1 MFKIRKGE
9 KMENEFIT
17 SFEVA
22 DGGAVGDIVSK
33 DRKNARK
40 RLKVGLLP
48 LSWFEWWPMYPES
61 GLKEKI
67 QSDSDKFVEIM
78 QAKFGDKYQLVVPEK
93 HVDTLDKAFDMGEYF
108 KSQGVD
114 AVIIDESTYITDF
127 IPIQAIDA
135 LGNIPVIL
143 FVTQATDNLWDTMN
157 NTDIIRFEG
166 LVGNTQLAGAFKKMG
181 RPYKAVVGSLED
193 NEAFEELGRHLKVLQ
208 LIEYLKYMDIGF
220 VGHTFRGMYDIEVDK
235 TKIKGVFGPNVLYL
249 DVNHLINIWEAL
261 TDDEISEY
269 VEVIKKELP
278 YSIEGIDDEDMRK
291 SVSVGLAVRKLIK
304 QFNIDGLTL
313 LGQHHV
319 EVATRA
325 SADLSFYCAENDGCM
340 TSHEGDLANLVMK
353 YILNKLTGDLPVF
366 LEWSAFDIATDT
378 LLLTHHGVVDP
389 KIHAADQNKCRI
401 TPSPEKWDFTGH
413 GMSVEYMAKPGKVT
427 LACLIDDKEG
437 WKLLLSG
444 GECLELTQAPS
455 FAPQFRFKHESLTV
469 KEYIKAIVEEGVAHH
484 VCLVYGDCR
493 DDLRMY
499 AKYAG
504 LKTVEI

>member
-1 MFKIRKGE
+1 
-9 KMENEFIT
+9 MENQFIT

-33 DRKNARK
+33 DRKAK
-40 RLKVGLLP
+40 RGKLKVGLLP
-48 LSWFEWWPMYPES
+48 LSWFEWWPMYPQS
-61 GLKEKI
+61 GLKEQI

-78 QAKFGDKYQLVVPEK
+78 KKKFGDKYDLVIPEGY
-93 HVDTLDKAFDMGEYF
+93 VDTLDKAFDAGEYF
-108 KSQGVD
+108 KAQGVD
-114 AVIIDESTYITDF
+114 CVIIDESTYITDF

-143 FVTQATDNLWDTMN
+143 FVTQATDNLWDNMV

-181 RPYKAVVGSLED
+181 RDYKAVVGSLED
-193 NEAFEELGRHLKVLQ
+193 EEAFDELGRHLKALQ
-208 LIEYLKYMDIGF
+208 LIEDLKYMDIGF

-249 DVNHLINIWEAL
+249 DVTHLIDIWEAL
-261 TDDEISEY
+261 SEEEISDY
-269 VEVIKKELP
+269 VEKIKKELP
-278 YSIEGIDDEDMRK
+278 YPIEGVDEEDIRK
-291 SVSVGLAVRKLIK
+291 SSSLGLAVTKLISK
-304 QFNIDGLTL
+304 FSIDGLTL

-319 EVATRA
+319 EVATKA
-325 SADLSFYCAENDGCM
+325 SADLSFYCAENGGCM

-366 LEWSAFDIATDT
+366 LEWSAFDVKSDT

-413 GMSVEYMAKPGKVT
+413 GFSVEYMSKPGKVT
-427 LACLIDDKEG
+427 LACLIDAKDG

-444 GECLELTQAPS
+444 GSCIELPQAPS

-469 KEYIKAIVEEGVAHH
+469 KQYLKKIIEEGVAHH

-493 DDLRMY
+493 EDLKLY
-499 AKYAG
+499 ADYTGIKV
-504 LKTVEI
+504 VEI

>member
-1 MFKIRKGE
+1 MKEYRLTDWLPTTKKE
-9 KMENEFIT
+9 MELRGWDELDVVLFSGDAYVDHP
-17 SFEVA
+17 SF
-22 DGGAVGDIVSK
+22 GAAVIG
-33 DRKNARK
+33 RLLEAQG
-40 RLKVGLLP
+40 LKVA
-48 LSWFEWWPMYPES
+48 
-61 GLKEKI
+61 I
-67 QSDSDKFVEIM
+67 
-78 QAKFGDKYQLVVPEK
+78 VPQPNWR
-93 HVDTLDKAFDMGEYF
+93 DDLRD
-108 KSQGVD
+108 
-114 AVIIDESTYITDF
+114 
-127 IPIQAIDA
+127 
-135 LGNIPVIL
+135 
-143 FVTQATDNLWDTMN
+143 
-157 NTDIIRFEG
+157 
-166 LVGNTQLAGAFKKMG
+166 FKKMG

-208 LIEYLKYMDIGF
+208 LIEDLKYMDIGF

-469 KEYIKAIVEEGVAHH
+469 KEYAILELMLLNPTKLFSKANLFENVWNVGAETCIW
-484 VCLVYGDCR
+484 
-493 DDLRMY
+493 
-499 AKYAG
+499 
-504 LKTVEI
+504 